1 MVKNSQTIR
10 KYSKK
15 HGSISILPSPTIPG
29 KEVQN
34 ENLNGLVRQY
44 IPKKTDFSQI
54 TDEEIKYIENKI
66 NNRPRKR

>member
-1 MVKNSQTIR
+1 
-10 KYSKK
+10 
-15 HGSISILPSPTIPG
+15 LPSPTIPG